1 MRRWR
6 AVMLG
11 LAGLMVA
18 STVVLALALRY
29 ESACPPPG
37 GGAQAG
43 PDAMRA
49 LQRYCYGGT
58 DRLAIE
64 RVARPA
70 MADDT
75 VLVKVHAAAV
85 NPLDWHYMRGKPYIM
100 RLDSGLGAPKSAAM
114 GVDFAGTVEAI
125 GKSVTRFKVG
135 DRVFGA
141 RDGALAEYV
150 AVREAGTIVA
160 IPDGIDFADAAAVP
174 VAAMTALQAVRDK
187 ARVSPGQKVLV
198 NGASG
203 GVGTYAVQIARALG
217 AEVTGVCS
225 TRNVDMVR
233 SIGAAHVVDY
243 TREDFTL
250 GSERYDVI
258 IDNVGTHSVGEYR
271 RVMTAGGVLVVVG
284 SVDDGD
290 YLGPLATLIRAKAAG
305 TFGSQR
311 VEAFISSSNAADLT
325 FLRDLMQRGQL
336 RSVLDRTYPFAQAA
350 EAIAYLETGR
360 ARGKVIVDL
369 TK

>member
-11 LAGLMVA
+11 LMAVVLVLAAGLAM
-18 STVVLALALRY
+18 ALRY
-29 ESACPPPG
+29 ESACPDAPAADA
-37 GGAQAG
+37 GATS
-43 PDAMRA
+43 MRA
-49 LQRYCYGGT
+49 LLRRCYGGT

-64 RVARPA
+64 RVPRPA
-70 MADDT
+70 LADDT
-75 VLVKVHAAAV
+75 VLVKVHVAAV

-100 RLDSGLGAPKSAAM
+100 RLDAGLGAPKGVGM
-114 GVDFAGTVEAI
+114 GVDFAGTVDAI
-125 GKSVTRFKVG
+125 GKGVTRFKVG
-135 DRVFGA
+135 DRVFGIG
-141 RDGALAEYV
+141 DGSLADYV
-150 AVREAGTIVA
+150 AVRESRTIVTM
-160 IPDGIDFADAAAVP
+160 PDGVDFADAAAVP
-174 VAAMTALQAVRDK
+174 VAAITALQAVRDK
-187 ARVSPGQKVLV
+187 ARVAPGQKVLV

-203 GVGTYAVQIARALG
+203 GVGTYAVQIANALG

-233 SIGAAHVVDY
+233 SLGAAHVVDY
-243 TREDFTL
+243 TTDDVTL
-250 GSERYDVI
+250 GSEKYDVI
-258 IDNVGTHSVGEYR
+258 IDNVGTHSLSDYR
-271 RVMTAGGVLVVVG
+271 RVMTPNGVLVVVG

-290 YLGPLATLIRAKAAG
+290 YLGPLATLIKAKAAG

-325 FLRDLMQRGQL
+325 TLRELMQRGQL
-336 RSVLDRTYPFAQAA
+336 RSVIDRRYAFAQAA

-360 ARGKVIVDL
+360 ARGKVVVDV

>member
-11 LAGLMVA
+11 LVGLAVA
-18 STVVLALALRY
+18 SVAVLALALRY
-29 ESACPPPG
+29 ESACPPA
-37 GGAQAG
+37 GGADPG
-43 PDAMRA
+43 TEAMRA
-49 LQRYCYGGT
+49 LQRRCYGGT

-64 RVARPA
+64 RVSRPA
-70 MADDT
+70 LAADT
-75 VLVKVHAAAV
+75 VLVKVQAASV

-100 RLDSGLGAPKSAAM
+100 RLDSGLGAPKSPKM

-125 GKSVTRFKVG
+125 GTGVTRFKVG

-141 RDGALAEYV
+141 RDGALADYV
-150 AVREAGTIVA
+150 AAREGGALVTM
-160 IPDGIDFADAAAVP
+160 PEGIAFADAAAVP

-187 ARVSPGQKVLV
+187 GRVAAGQKVLV

-225 TRNVDMVR
+225 TRNVELVR
-233 SIGAAHVVDY
+233 SLGAQHVVDY
-243 TREDFTL
+243 TRDDFTQ
-250 GSERYDVI
+250 GTERYDVI
-258 IDNVGTHSVGEYR
+258 IDNVGTHALSEYR
-271 RVMTAGGVLVVVG
+271 RVMTPTGALVVVG

-290 YLGPLATLIRAKAAG
+290 YLGPLTTLIRAKAAG

-311 VEAFISSSNAADLT
+311 VEAFISSSNAADLAT
-325 FLRDLMQRGQL
+325 LRDLMQRGAL
-336 RSVLDRTYPFAQAA
+336 RSAIDRTYPFAQAA

>member
-11 LAGLMVA
+11 LLA
-18 STVVLALALRY
+18 VVLALVAGLAMVLRY
-29 ESACPPPG
+29 ESACPPAPAADG
-37 GGAQAG
+37 G
-43 PDAMRA
+43 PTAMRA
-49 LQRYCYGGT
+49 LLRRCYGGT

-64 RVARPA
+64 RVPRPA
-70 MADDT
+70 LADDT
-75 VLVKVHAAAV
+75 VLVKVHVAAV
-85 NPLDWHYMRGKPYIM
+85 NPLDWHYMRGKPYVM
-100 RLDSGLGAPKSAAM
+100 RFDSGLGAPKDAGI

-125 GKSVTRFKVG
+125 GTAVTRFKVG
-135 DRVFGA
+135 DRVFGVG
-141 RDGALAEYV
+141 DGSLADYV
-150 AVREAGTIVA
+150 AVRESRTIVT

-187 ARVSPGQKVLV
+187 ARVAPGQKLLV

-217 AEVTGVCS
+217 ADVTGVCS

-233 SIGAAHVVDY
+233 SLGAAHVVDY
-243 TREDFTL
+243 TKDDFTL
-250 GSERYDVI
+250 GHEQYDVI
-258 IDNVGTHSVGEYR
+258 IDNVGTHTLSEYR
-271 RVMTAGGVLVVVG
+271 RVMTPNGVLVVVG

-290 YLGPLATLIRAKAAG
+290 YFGPLATLVRAKAAG

-336 RSVLDRTYPFAQAA
+336 RSVIDRSYPFAQAA

-360 ARGKVIVDL
+360 ARGKVIVDV